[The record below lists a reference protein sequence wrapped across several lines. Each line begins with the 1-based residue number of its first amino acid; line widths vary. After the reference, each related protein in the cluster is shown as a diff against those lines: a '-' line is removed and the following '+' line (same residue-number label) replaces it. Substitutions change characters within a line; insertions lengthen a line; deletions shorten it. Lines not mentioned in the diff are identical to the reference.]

1 MQMVIADKRWVKKY
15 PELGTGPV
23 SAEPCISP
31 EYFELERERVF
42 CRTWLCVGRI
52 DEIPDVGDYFVQDIT
67 VGQASIL
74 IIRGKDDVI
83 RAFYN
88 VCSHRGNKL
97 VWDEKGS
104 CPGVLS
110 CGFHS
115 WTYNTQGQLTWVTDE
130 ENFFDLDKSAHG
142 LTPVATDI
150 WQGFIF
156 INLDTNPQES
166 LTEYLGGITQ
176 QLGGADFDQL
186 TLAHAY
192 TVNEKANWKIALD
205 AQNELYHLP
214 FQHRNTIPDSCTLK
228 DGRFPRLL
236 DVRLYNHHSVYSSQV
251 PADRIP
257 NPVETLA
264 YRLVSS
270 ETEQRLPL
278 IGDFDFYTIF
288 PNFALLLFRGI
299 SKDYYLTYSFWPLAV
314 NQTLWDIKLYFP
326 PTTHASQR
334 IGQEYMKCLLR
345 DILHEDAFAHE
356 QIQVGL
362 ASRAKKY
369 LLLQD
374 EEIQIRHFHKVLEGY
389 VGA

>member
-15 PELGTGPV
+15 PNLGTGPV
-23 SAEPCISP
+23 SAEPCISA

-42 CRTWLCVGRI
+42 RRTWLYVGRV
-52 DEIPDVGDYFVQDIT
+52 DAVPNVGDYFVQDIA
-67 VGQASIL
+67 VCQASIL
-74 IIRGKDDVI
+74 IMHGKDGVI
-83 RAFYN
+83 RAFHN

-97 VWDEKGS
+97 VWDDKGS

-115 WTYNTQGQLTWVTDE
+115 WAYDTTGRLSWIADE
-130 ENFFDLDKSAHG
+130 ENFFDLDKNELG

-156 INLDTNPQES
+156 INLDQNPQES
-166 LTEYLGGITQ
+166 LIEYLGGVTE
-176 QLGGADFDQL
+176 QLGGADFDQF
-186 TLAHAY
+186 TPTHAY

-205 AQNELYHLP
+205 SQNELYHLP

-228 DGRFPRLL
+228 DGKFPRLL
-236 DVRLYNHHSVYSSQV
+236 DVRLYNHHSVYSSRV
-251 PADRIP
+251 PVDRVP
-257 NPVETLA
+257 NPVEMLA

-288 PNFALLLFRGI
+288 PNFALLLFRGV
-299 SKDYYLTYSFWPLAV
+299 SQDYYLTYSFWPLAV
-314 NQTLWDIKLYFP
+314 DQTLWDINLYFS

-362 ASRAKKY
+362 ASRAKKH
-369 LLLQD
+369 LLFQD
-374 EEIQIRHFHKVLEGY
+374 DEIQIRHFHHVLEGY

>member
-1 MQMVIADKRWVKKY
+1 MEMVIADKRWVKKY
-15 PELGTGPV
+15 PEVGTGPV

-42 CRTWLCVGRI
+42 RRTWLYVGRV
-52 DEIPDVGDYFVQDIT
+52 EAIPEPGDYFVQDIA
-67 VGQASIL
+67 VCRASIL
-74 IIRGKDDVI
+74 VIRGTDRVI
-83 RAFYN
+83 RAFHN

-97 VWDEKGS
+97 VWDDTGS

-115 WTYNTQGQLTWVTDE
+115 WTYDTTGRLTWVADE
-130 ENFFDLDKSAHG
+130 ENFFDLDKSEHG
-142 LTPVATDI
+142 LTPVATEV

-156 INLDTNPQES
+156 INLEANPQES
-166 LTEYLGGITQ
+166 LPHYLGGITQ
-176 QLGGADFDQL
+176 QLGTADFGQL
-186 TLAHAY
+186 VRAHAY
-192 TVNEKANWKIALD
+192 SVNEKANWKVALD

-214 FQHRNTIPDSCTLK
+214 FQHRHTIPDSCTLK

-236 DVRLYNHHSVYSSQV
+236 DVRLYHHHSVYSSRV

-257 NPVETLA
+257 KPVESLA

-270 ETEQRLPL
+270 DTERRLPL

-288 PNFALLLFRGI
+288 PNFALLLFRGV
-299 SKDYYLTYSFWPLAV
+299 SQDYYLTYSFWPLAV
-314 NQTLWDIKLYFP
+314 DQTRWDISLYFP
-326 PTTHASQR
+326 PAARASQR

-345 DILHEDAFAHE
+345 DILHEDAFSHE
-356 QIQVGL
+356 QIQAGL

-374 EEIQIRHFHKVLEGY
+374 EEIQIRHFHRVLEGY
-389 VGA
+389 VGT